1 VVCTR
6 TVVLPCIGT
15 SVKFK
20 KPLVLACSE
29 YHLVKAR
36 RIADQATF
44 LGIFCNDSRD
54 RGIKVVVRHEP
65 LGKRTTQE
73 VDVPFF
79 GAPSYEKGALTIP
92 LFNHGLGIAPQIPVV
107 PYFPTEGE
115 FVVRGET
122 FGLIDEN
129 T

>member
-65 LGKRTTQE
+65 LGKRTTQ
-73 VDVPFF
+73 
-79 GAPSYEKGALTIP
+79 
-92 LFNHGLGIAPQIPVV
+92 
-107 PYFPTEGE
+107 
-115 FVVRGET
+115 
-122 FGLIDEN
+122 
-129 T
+129 